1 VVLAGHPDI
10 GFVAGGGISEPSL
23 MAEVE
28 VMTVVG
34 GCLGVVEDGLIAD
47 GHCEDLAQHL
57 GGFASGQG
65 KRDMEGQDQAQQ
77 IRTAVNAGQVE
88 GGGVRSGRMKLNGLE
103 VILPVLIA
111 QFELREAQL
120 L

>member
-1 VVLAGHPDI
+1 
-10 GFVAGGGISEPSL
+10 

-34 GCLGVVEDGLIAD
+34 GGLGVIEDGLIAD
-47 GHCEDLAQHL
+47 GHCEDLAEHL

-65 KRDMEGQDQAQQ
+65 KGDMEGQDQAQQ
-77 IRTAVNAGQVE
+77 IRTAVNAGQVD
-88 GGGVRSGRMKLNGLE
+88 GGRVRSGRMKLKGLE
-103 VILPVLIA
+103 VILPVLIT
-111 QFELREAQL
+111 QFELGEAQL